1 MVTSVLATFVLV
13 VIVPPQEV
21 LYNYHKKKIKF
32 GETSD
37 KYHSDISA
45 CTIEC
50 QLQSCL
56 LKRSWI
62 LEVL

>member
-21 LYNYHKKKIKF
+21 LYNYHKKIKF